1 MRRLATPFPLRRLPR
16 TPASLQQIA
25 PFQSTR
31 TKATDQNASGGKSAQ
46 KSSENAKPANE
57 HAADLQRAQKEM
69 HSVRQAQENVKH
81 IDTQTSEYSKSG
93 SDDAVAAMH
102 TTSFDPSE
110 PTDPEESKE
119 RLSKHS
125 LNNPLEVSPANKTI
139 SDTTSEMEG
148 GGTDRRKTGGST
160 YAGDSSR
167 KSKPSELL
175 DEKKVGSGFDRR
187 KKSETPATFAPGS
200 R

>member
-1 MRRLATPFPLRRLPR
+1 MRRLSTPFPLRRLLR
-16 TPASLQQIA
+16 TPTALQHIA

-31 TKATDQNASGGKSAQ
+31 TKATDQNASGSKSPQ
-46 KSSENAKPANE
+46 KSTDNAKPADE
-57 HAADLQRAQKEM
+57 HVADLQRAQKET
-69 HSVRQAQENVKH
+69 HSMRQAQENVKH

-93 SDDAVAAMH
+93 SDDAVAAMQ

-125 LNNPLEVSPANKTI
+125 SNNPLEISPANRTI
-139 SDTTSEMEG
+139 SDTTSEIEG
-148 GGTDRRKTGGST
+148 GSTDKRKTGGST

-187 KKSETPATFAPGS
+187 KKGETPATFAPGS